1 MSKYKLGEY
10 PLVAIQT
17 FIEATRDSGYK
28 STAAAVSELVD
39 NSFEAEASAVSV
51 CLSEDADGKCITVTD
66 DGIGMS
72 RQTVQLALQF
82 GGSTRFNSRI
92 GTGRYGMG
100 LPNGSLSQ
108 ARRVDVYSWTAP
120 GRIWASYLDV
130 DEIASGGLSSVPAPS
145 RFKPDVPEDAAL
157 SPTGTVVVL
166 TKCDR
171 LDFRTQKTQAKYLH
185 LEFGRTFRHQLYN
198 GKKLLINGERVK
210 PIDPLFLRNGNN
222 LTGAEPYGPTLRYDV
237 ASPEGKASQVSVR
250 FAVLP
255 IEQWC
260 SLSNEE
266 KNAHGISK
274 GAGVSMVRGG
284 REIDCGWYFM
294 GSKRKENYD
303 DWWRCEISFSPE
315 VDELFGVTHTK
326 QKIYPTEML
335 ENILTP
341 DLERIARELN
351 SLVRRRYL
359 AVREESVELK
369 STIVAEQKDALMI
382 PVVHRGR
389 AEHTSPRLRGR
400 IAQLGYRIDEQV
412 LEEVSFYRPSLAH
425 ERLTL
430 TLNSEHNFYQK
441 IYRPLAT
448 TQQIESSRVLNQL
461 QLMLLAVGRAECAL
475 LSAEEKIAVRRFREK
490 WSNALTAFLD

>member
-1 MSKYKLGEY
+1 MSKHRTGEY
-10 PLVAIQT
+10 PLVAIRT

-28 STAAAVSELVD
+28 STASALSELVD
-39 NSFEAEASAVSV
+39 NSFEAEASTVSV
-51 CLSEDADGKCITVTD
+51 CLSEDAEGKCITVTD
-66 DGIGMS
+66 DGTGMAP
-72 RQTVQLALQF
+72 QTMQLALQF
-82 GGSTRFNSRI
+82 GGSTRFNSRR

-108 ARRVDVYSWTAP
+108 ARRVDVYSWTDPAK
-120 GRIWASYLDV
+120 IWASYLDV
-130 DEIASGGLSSVPAPS
+130 DQIASGGLSSVPVPT
-145 RFKPDVPEDAAL
+145 RFKPDAVDDYP
-157 SPTGTVVVL
+157 SSTNGTVVVL

-185 LEFGRTFRHQLYN
+185 LDFGRTFRHQLYS

-210 PIDPLFLRNGNN
+210 PIDPLYLRSGSN

-237 ASPEGKASQVSVR
+237 AAPGGKASQISVR
-250 FAVLP
+250 FAILP
-255 IEQWC
+255 IEKWC
-260 SLSNEE
+260 RLSNEE
-266 KNAHGISK
+266 KNAHRISK
-274 GAGVSMVRGG
+274 GAGVSVVRGG

-315 VDELFGVTHTK
+315 LDELFGVTHTK

-335 ENILTP
+335 ESILTP

-351 SLVRRRYL
+351 SMVRRRYL
-359 AVREESVELK
+359 AVHEESVELR
-369 STIVAEQKDALMI
+369 SATVAEQKDALMV
-382 PVVHRGR
+382 PVVLRSR
-389 AEHTSPRLRGR
+389 ATHSSPRWRGR
-400 IAQLGYRIDEQV
+400 IAQLGYKIDEQV
-412 LEEVSFYRPSLAH
+412 LEDVSFYRPSLAH

-430 TLNSEHNFYQK
+430 TLNRDHSFYQK
-441 IYRPLAT
+441 IYQPLAA
-448 TQQIESSRVLNQL
+448 TQQVESARVLNQL

-475 LSAEEKIAVRRFREK
+475 RSAEEKIAVRRLRET